1 MKKLFII
8 FGLSVL
14 SGVFTQILAADV
26 AGVWTG
32 RVVFKTPKQGEQ
44 PRDLTLTLKTAGS
57 NLTGT
62 LGGVGTPEGNRDSAE
77 ILDGKVN
84 GSAVSF
90 FVATGAPDMPRI
102 EFTGKQ
108 DGDNLTLT
116 MSAKNPNTGQEWQF
130 GNGMLKRAK

>member
-1 MKKLFII
+1 MKKLIII
-8 FGLSVL
+8 FGLSAIC
-14 SGVFTQILAADV
+14 GVFTQILAAEV

-32 RVVFKTPKQGEQ
+32 RIVFQTPKQGEQ

-62 LGGVGTPEGNRDSAE
+62 LGGVGTPEHSNGDAK
-77 ILDGKVN
+77 ILDGNVN

-90 FVATGAPDMPRI
+90 FVATGAQDMPRI
-102 EFTGKQ
+102 QFTGKQ

-130 GNGMLKRAK
+130 GNGLLKRAK